1 MPRSFDSESPSDH
14 QALRGR
20 DIVCVGFA
28 DWNTDLWTNQH
39 HLMHRLADQNT
50 VLFVESLGLRRPQ
63 LAGRDL
69 SRMARR
75 LLAGLRGPR
84 EIDGLHVLSPLVIPL
99 HRHAAVRAFNRVLLR
114 ALLRRATRR
123 LGMSDPV
130 LWAYV
135 PQAEMLTQT
144 LRPSLIIYHCVDDI
158 AAQERIDAASFKDA
172 EERFAKSADIV
183 LASSKPLAQ
192 RMGRLAENVIYA
204 PNVADV
210 DLFARAL
217 QPGPVDAAIG
227 ALPSPRIV
235 FTGAIVSIKVD
246 FDLIV
251 ALARVRPEWSL
262 VLVGPVGPGDPT
274 TDVSPLRAEPNI
286 HLIGQR
292 PHDRLPE
299 VLRGADVG
307 LIPYL
312 INRLT
317 SSIFPMKVYEYLSAG
332 VPVVATP
339 LPSLEGVSG
348 IATAADAAGMAAAIE
363 QALADSGEQ
372 RRRERCEQA
381 SQHSWDRRLDEIG
394 AAVLEAEQKRRA

>member
-1 MPRSFDSESPSDH
+1 M
-14 QALRGR
+14 
-20 DIVCVGFA
+20 CVGFA
-28 DWNTDLWTNQH
+28 DWNTELWTNQH
-39 HLMHRLADQNT
+39 HLMHRLADQNA

-63 LAGRDL
+63 LASRDL

-84 EIDGLHVLSPLVIPL
+84 EIDGLHVISPLVIPL
-99 HRHAAVRAFNRVLLR
+99 HRHAAVRAFNQILLR
-114 ALLRRATRR
+114 ALVRRATRR
-123 LGMSDPV
+123 LGMTDPV

-135 PQAEMLTQT
+135 PQAEMLMQT
-144 LRPSLIIYHCVDDI
+144 LKPSLIIYHCVDDI
-158 AAQERIDAASFKDA
+158 AAQERIDGASFKEA

-192 RMGRLAENVIYA
+192 RMRQLSENVIYA

-217 QPGPVDAAIG
+217 QPGPVDAALQ

-246 FDLIV
+246 FDMVV
-251 ALARVRPEWSL
+251 ALARLRREWSL
-262 VLVGPVGPGDPT
+262 VLVGPIGPGDPT

-286 HLIGQR
+286 HLIGHR

-317 SSIFPMKVYEYLSAG
+317 SSIFPMKVYEYLAAG

-339 LPSLEGVSG
+339 LPSLQGVSG
-348 IATAADAAGMAAAIE
+348 IATAADAAGIAAAIE
-363 QALADSGEQ
+363 QALAASGEQ
-372 RRRERCEQA
+372 HRRERSEQA
-381 SQHSWDRRLDEIG
+381 SKHSWDKRLDEIG
-394 AAVLEAEQKRRA
+394 AAVLGAEQKRRARA